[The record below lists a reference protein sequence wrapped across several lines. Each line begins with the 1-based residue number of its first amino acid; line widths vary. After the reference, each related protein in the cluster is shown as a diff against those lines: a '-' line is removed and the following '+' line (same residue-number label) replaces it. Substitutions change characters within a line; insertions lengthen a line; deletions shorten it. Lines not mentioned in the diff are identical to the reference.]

1 MYRHTQP
8 GWTTILSLGTA
19 LCVVLI
25 LNSVSYSPV
34 AAVVAVVL
42 ALTIPLFFNL
52 TVTIDQESLSAVF
65 GIGVFRV
72 RLKVSEIVST
82 RPVRNKWWYG
92 YGIHGWF
99 GKGWLINISGLDAV
113 ELKMKNGMT
122 YWIGTDEP
130 QELNAALQRAM
141 NEAGS

>member
-92 YGIHGWF
+92 
-99 GKGWLINISGLDAV
+99 
-113 ELKMKNGMT
+113 
-122 YWIGTDEP
+122 
-130 QELNAALQRAM
+130 
-141 NEAGS
+141 